1 MQQTEVKRAL
11 ISLVIVTVTYAVY
24 AAWIAPWIEPPPPR
38 RVQTA
43 ELPTQ
48 SEPRAVDRYAAELS
62 ALFADDAWELSSPK
76 MLRHRNTILLCREHQ
91 QQDDG
96 TIRLSPCTVVMLDEK
111 QSAADALVMQ
121 APDGAILQLNR
132 PVDLNKSVQLG
143 QPVAGRLLGPI
154 TIRRRGAADG
164 RGRLHAVTSNVQI
177 NAQRVWTPQ
186 DVDLQFENHRARGQ
200 DLMIKLMGKG
210 LPTDPDN
217 ATGWAGM
224 RSIELVRLEQLHL
237 LVEQS
242 DIKDGNGQRVATPV
256 DVTCRGPLRVDFIE
270 NQLTCEDH
278 VQLVRGLPDGGRDQL
293 TCERLA
299 LSFHA
304 ADKDENAANSVGAE
318 RTSSST
324 PKTNKLELYRILAE
338 GNPVVLTA
346 ESQQARVRSRR

>member
-24 AAWIAPWIEPPPPR
+24 ATWIAPWIEPPPPR

-121 APDGAILQLNR
+121 APEGAILQLNR

-143 QPVAGRLLGPI
+143 QP
-154 TIRRRGAADG
+154 
-164 RGRLHAVTSNVQI
+164 
-177 NAQRVWTPQ
+177 
-186 DVDLQFENHRARGQ
+186 
-200 DLMIKLMGKG
+200 
-210 LPTDPDN
+210 
-217 ATGWAGM
+217 
-224 RSIELVRLEQLHL
+224 
-237 LVEQS
+237 
-242 DIKDGNGQRVATPV
+242 
-256 DVTCRGPLRVDFIE
+256 
-270 NQLTCEDH
+270 
-278 VQLVRGLPDGGRDQL
+278 
-293 TCERLA
+293 
-299 LSFHA
+299 
-304 ADKDENAANSVGAE
+304 
-318 RTSSST
+318 
-324 PKTNKLELYRILAE
+324 
-338 GNPVVLTA
+338 
-346 ESQQARVRSRR
+346 